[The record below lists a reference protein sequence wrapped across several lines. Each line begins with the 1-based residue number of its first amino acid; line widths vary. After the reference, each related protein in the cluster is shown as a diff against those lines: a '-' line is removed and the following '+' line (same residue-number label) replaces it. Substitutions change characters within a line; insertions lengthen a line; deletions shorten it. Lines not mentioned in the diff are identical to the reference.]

1 MLENGVFKKMSKFD
15 EDLLK
20 TDSKVAKL
28 DHKIMKKIMSKI
40 NDKLT
45 VASVH
50 ENKIREIDTKMI
62 DFIDTM
68 EGMVQMVRENNSQ
81 ITLQISHKIESVQ
94 QDMEI
99 FETQMNR
106 GQIEMSNQIKDLH
119 VKFQKLDSGVKNF
132 IAEQINKFDT
142 VSECDDE
149 SSSENQDFSVNQ
161 DLEVNQENMVP
172 NRGPQ
177 LQSKAFMDL
186 LKSQGIKVQLK
197 EGKFGVGKSKVT
209 NQNPKTH

>member
-45 VASVH
+45 VARVH

-68 EGMVQMVRENNSQ
+68 EGMVQMVRENKSQ
-81 ITLQISHKIESVQ
+81 ITLQISQKIESVQ

-106 GQIEMSNQIKDLH
+106 GQIEMSNQIKGLH

-149 SSSENQDFSVNQ
+149 SSSENQDLSVNQ

-177 LQSKAFMDL
+177 LQSKAFMKL

-197 EGKFGVGKSKVT
+197 HILPLV
-209 NQNPKTH
+209 NC